1 MPGGE
6 NYYKILG
13 VDSNSSESEIKKA
26 YRALSMKYHP
36 DRNPGDRKAEEKFK
50 EINQAYEIL
59 GDQESKKRYD
69 LTNNN
74 PFMSF
79 EPNVGMRGCM
89 NPDDI
94 INMVFGLNVMNLNDL
109 GNMNEEIRFP
119 GGSARIFTNMH
130 PSMNSFPFRNVVTKP
145 EPILKTI
152 TITIEEAY
160 TGCSIPINITR
171 WVKNTQRH
179 KTEEQETVY
188 IDIPKGVDKNEM
200 FIIKDKGNVV
210 LQGDLKGD
218 VKVTVDIKNNS
229 PFVRDGMDLIYH
241 KTLSLKESLCGFSF
255 ELPHVNG
262 KTYNI
267 NNNKGSVVG
276 NNQKKIIPKL
286 GMIRDKITGSL
297 MIEFIVEFPNKL
309 EESVIDKIQELL

>member
-1 MPGGE
+1 ML
-6 NYYKILG
+6 K
-13 VDSNSSESEIKKA
+13 
-26 YRALSMKYHP
+26 
-36 DRNPGDRKAEEKFK
+36 
-50 EINQAYEIL
+50 
-59 GDQESKKRYD
+59 
-69 LTNNN
+69 
-74 PFMSF
+74 
-79 EPNVGMRGCM
+79 
-89 NPDDI
+89 
-94 INMVFGLNVMNLNDL
+94 
-109 GNMNEEIRFP
+109 
-119 GGSARIFTNMH
+119 
-130 PSMNSFPFRNVVTKP
+130 
-145 EPILKTI
+145 PILKTI

-286 GMIRDKITGSL
+286 GMIRDKTTGSL
-297 MIEFIVEFPNKL
+297 IIEFIVEFPNKL